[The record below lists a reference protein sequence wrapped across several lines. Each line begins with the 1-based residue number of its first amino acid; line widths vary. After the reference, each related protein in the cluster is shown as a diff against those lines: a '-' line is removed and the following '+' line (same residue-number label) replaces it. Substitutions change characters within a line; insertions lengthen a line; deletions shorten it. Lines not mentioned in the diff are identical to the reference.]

1 MNILILNLN
10 PLAADWQA
18 VIWRACWQGGLALL
32 LVWAVCR
39 VFHRLPARAK
49 SWLWR
54 LAYMKLLVAFLW
66 AAPIALPLLPAR
78 MPLPAPEAQRPVSTA
93 SLEIPSPAVS
103 FADQTAPAA
112 PVSSAST
119 RVVASQIHS
128 APAID
133 FRPNAA
139 CWLLLIWS
147 LGVGAFGI
155 CVWRD
160 LRRARLL
167 LRGCV
172 PVVNAPLLECS
183 AELARSMGL
192 RGVPSLMMTDAVS
205 SPLLLAGSW
214 PVIVLPTALASG
226 STLEHLRLMIAHEMA
241 HMKRFDLWW
250 VWLAVAGEGLFFFHP
265 ILWLAR
271 REWRLTQE
279 MACDEMA
286 LRITRVPA
294 STYGDMLVGVA
305 ALKLSSRL
313 EPIWVTLGLTETKE
327 MLARRLN
334 AMKLIKSRSTKVMAL
349 ATVAILVFSAAC
361 VPPWRLVQPS
371 PPAGAASPSANSGPR
386 PGAGMRTPEYEVD
399 GRIEL
404 RLSRPDRSLLKD
416 YQGSFRVY
424 VKGCAWLIQ
433 VTEMNDWDI
442 PQRREVGTSDG
453 KEMFEIVVPY
463 EPISPSDPVVFIEK
477 AMPPGVHIEPEGTV
491 ASSAIPV
498 GEQDNSFTGHLWL
511 MFASGFYLRTAVS
524 GGQLTP
530 MFDWRATPYMNNHA
544 SKKAAWKL
552 INTPGSLPSKV
563 TFFEDDGTTE
573 AVYEAT
579 GFTNVGELTLP
590 NGFHFTEP
598 VTGYKEVS
606 AVVTAVR
613 PICSRADLRPVLKQK
628 MDIMD
633 MRWYDENN
641 GSQWPGYDAD
651 HWPTVKEAK
660 RIYSSTR
667 HSSSRRKVPGATIKQ
682 LERIYASM
690 SPAVTN
696 APSVSNGVAPTA
708 GAGPDTP
715 FASAIMNHPGVKL
728 PEQGPWTVSS
738 ADFMQM
744 APFIVDLV
752 NHKDPM
758 FVFLW
763 NTLSNETKS
772 ALERERAKM
781 GIPGVPYKP
790 GTAPQV
796 LVTNLNNLIQGKL
809 IYDEPSFAVLKPYL
823 SGDTVK
829 LLNQPAGADV
839 SRLNRLLLEDAF
851 PLDILRRPKILFDA
865 SSTNYIFVDFA
876 PLVPLLSP
884 DNKRAGNTVSL
895 YGSDGKKKWTA
906 DLGPAIADEFED
918 FPYFRNPGIPAS
930 KGNTGLWDVSP
941 RSGVILVRITANHFY
956 SVDVRN
962 GEVLGLPHT

>member
-1 MNILILNLN
+1 MNTWILNFN
-10 PLAADWQA
+10 PFAASWLAA
-18 VIWRACWQGGLALL
+18 IWRACWQGGLALL

-39 VFHRLPARAK
+39 AFHHLPARAK

-54 LAYMKLLVAFLW
+54 LAYLKLLVAFLC

-78 MPLPAPEAQRPVSTA
+78 TPRPTPDAQRPVSSA
-93 SLEIPSPAVS
+93 PFEIPSPAVS
-103 FADQTAPAA
+103 PADSAALAPPISSTSTRALPSQLHAA
-112 PVSSAST
+112 PPDH
-119 RVVASQIHS
+119 I
-128 APAID
+128 
-133 FRPNAA
+133 RPNAA
-139 CWLLLIWS
+139 SWLLLIWS
-147 LGVGAFGI
+147 LGVGWIGI
-155 CVWRD
+155 RTWRD

-167 LRGCV
+167 LRGCA
-172 PVVNAPLLECS
+172 PVSNPPLLECT
-183 AELARSMGL
+183 AELARSL
-192 RGVPSLMMTDAVS
+192 HLPTVPSLLMTDAIS
-205 SPLLLAGSW
+205 SPLLLAGSR
-214 PVIVLPTALASG
+214 PVIVLPSALAAG
-226 STLEHLRLMIAHEMA
+226 STLEHLKLMIAHEMA
-241 HMKRFDLWW
+241 HLKRFDLWW

-265 ILWLAR
+265 LLWLAR

-286 LRITRVPA
+286 LRMTRVPA

-305 ALKLSSRL
+305 ALKLSSRH
-313 EPIWVTLGLTETKE
+313 EPILVTLGLTETKE

-334 AMKLIKSRSTKVMAL
+334 AMKVVKLNSTKRTAL
-349 ATVAILVFSAAC
+349 ATAAILVFSAAC

-371 PPAGAASPSANSGPR
+371 PPAGAASPSANSGQG
-386 PGAGMRTPEYEVD
+386 PGARMSAQEYEVD
-399 GRIEL
+399 GRIDL

-433 VTEMNDWDI
+433 VTEMNDVGGI

-453 KEMFEIVVPY
+453 KEMFEMVVPY
-463 EPISPSDPVVFIEK
+463 EPISPSDPVVFVEK
-477 AMPPGVHIEPEGTV
+477 AMPPGVHIEPGGTV

-511 MFASGFYLRTAVS
+511 MFASGFYLSTATS

-544 SKKAAWKL
+544 TMKATWEL

-563 TFFEDDGTTE
+563 TFFETDGTPK

-579 GFTNVGELTLP
+579 GFTNVGALTLP

-598 VTGYKEVS
+598 GTGYKEVS

-628 MDIMD
+628 TTMID

-641 GSQWPGYDAD
+641 GFQWPAYQAD
-651 HWPTVKEAK
+651 HWPTVAQAK
-660 RIYSSTR
+660 RIYSSTGQ
-667 HSSSRRKVPGATIKQ
+667 SAPRRKVPGATKAQ
-682 LERIYASM
+682 LERIYSLM

-696 APSVSNGVAPTA
+696 APSVTNGAAPIA
-708 GAGPDTP
+708 SVGSDTP
-715 FASAIMNHPGVKL
+715 FASALLDHPGVKL
-728 PEQGPWTVSS
+728 PEQGPWTISS

-744 APFIVDLV
+744 APLIVDLV
-752 NHKDPM
+752 AHNKHLEETQDPM

-763 NTLSNETKS
+763 NSLSSETRA
-772 ALERERAKM
+772 ALEGEPAQMRVLGAH
-781 GIPGVPYKP
+781 YKL
-790 GTAPQV
+790 GTAQQD
-796 LVTNLNNLIQGKL
+796 LVANLNKLIQGKL
-809 IYDEPSFAVLKPYL
+809 IYDEPSFAKLKPYL

-851 PLDILRRPKILFDA
+851 PLDITRRPKILFDA
-865 SSTNYIFVDFA
+865 VTQNYFFIDFA
-876 PLVPLLSP
+876 
-884 DNKRAGNTVSL
+884 KKTVSL
-895 YGSDGKKKWTA
+895 YSKDGKKKWT
-906 DLGPAIADEFED
+906 DELGPAIADEFEY
-918 FPYFRNPGIPAS
+918 FPYTRNPGIPAS
-930 KGNTGLWDVSP
+930 RGNVGLWDVSP
-941 RSGVILVRITANHFY
+941 RSGVILVWIGGKTFY
-956 SVDVRN
+956 SIEVRT
-962 GEVLGLPHT
+962 GEVLGLPHS